1 MKKILVIHN
10 QYREVGGEDIAV
22 RNEVEVLSRHFIVE
36 KLYFSNNIDI
46 EKYFSQFFWFLRN
59 KNSESLKKVEE
70 KIDTFNPDIVYVH
83 NTWFKASPAIFK
95 ILQKNNIKSFVKLHN
110 FRFDCTKSYFSK
122 FHLKGESACKACGMQ
137 RSPYRF
143 LNRYYE
149 DSILKSL
156 IVVRFGRKYFKILK
170 NKNIQILTLT
180 NFQKEYLE
188 DLNFNTKNINIHRNY
203 LKFDDDNLKEYN
215 PNSNYIVYAGR
226 ISREKGIQNL
236 IDAYLLIENPPFKLK
251 IVGNGPLL
259 KELKSKYY
267 LSEQILFLGQL
278 PNSETKEIIQ
288 NSRAVVTATSL
299 YEGQPTLLC
308 EASLLGI
315 PSIYPN
321 NGGIKEFFPSDYKL
335 SYDISN
341 KSQLTEKM
349 NMLKSEDI
357 LMRISSENKQFIQD
371 FLNEDK
377 YLDAFKKIINV

>member
-321 NGGIKEFFPSDYKL
+321 NGGIKEFFPSAYKL

>member
-1 MKKILVIHN
+1 VKKILVIHN